1 MKKTVF
7 LCVGGDARQT
17 YTAQTLTKIGRV
29 YTYGMDDKGED
40 TIPLAHLD
48 QLTEKADVLVLPLMK
63 ADGLDISSS
72 RNVKVSCSDVST
84 HLKKNSLVAGGLLRR
99 DQIEYFS
106 SLGFDV
112 KDYYKREELV
122 IRNCIPTAEGA
133 LQIAMQELAVTVNGS
148 TVLVI
153 GYGRVAKACAKLFRA
168 VGADVTI
175 SARKL
180 SALITALAENISGY
194 TKIINTV
201 PAMILDEKLLGVMDK
216 NSLIIDLASRPGGV
230 DHETAAKLNRRVVW
244 ALGLPAK
251 AAPMT
256 AGEIIART
264 VTDILN
270 ERGTKNVT

>member
-17 YTAQTLTKIGRV
+17 YTAQTLAKIGRV

-40 TIPLAHLD
+40 TIPLAQLD

-84 HLKKNSLVAGGLLRR
+84 HLKKNALVAGGLLRR

-122 IRNCIPTAEGA
+122 IRNCIPTAEA
-133 LQIAMQELAVTVNGS
+133 LC
-148 TVLVI
+148 
-153 GYGRVAKACAKLFRA
+153 K
-168 VGADVTI
+168 
-175 SARKL
+175 
-180 SALITALAENISGY
+180 
-194 TKIINTV
+194 
-201 PAMILDEKLLGVMDK
+201 
-216 NSLIIDLASRPGGV
+216 
-230 DHETAAKLNRRVVW
+230 
-244 ALGLPAK
+244 
-251 AAPMT
+251 
-256 AGEIIART
+256 
-264 VTDILN
+264 
-270 ERGTKNVT
+270 

>member
-84 HLKKNSLVAGGLLRR
+84 HLKKNALVAGGLLRR

-106 SLGFDV
+106 SLGFML
-112 KDYYKREELV
+112 R
-122 IRNCIPTAEGA
+122 I
-133 LQIAMQELAVTVNGS
+133 
-148 TVLVI
+148 
-153 GYGRVAKACAKLFRA
+153 
-168 VGADVTI
+168 TI
-175 SARKL
+175 SER
-180 SALITALAENISGY
+180 S
-194 TKIINTV
+194 
-201 PAMILDEKLLGVMDK
+201 LL
-216 NSLIIDLASRPGGV
+216 
-230 DHETAAKLNRRVVW
+230 
-244 ALGLPAK
+244 
-251 AAPMT
+251 
-256 AGEIIART
+256 
-264 VTDILN
+264 
-270 ERGTKNVT
+270 

>member
-48 QLTEKADVLVLPLMK
+48 QLTEKADVFVLPLMK

-84 HLKKNSLVAGGLLRR
+84 HLKKNALVAGGLLRR

-180 SALITALAENISGY
+180 SALAEAEGAGYKAELITALAENISGY
-194 TKIINTV
+194 TIC
-201 PAMILDEKLLGVMDK
+201 LLYTSD
-216 NSLIIDLASRPGGV
+216 
-230 DHETAAKLNRRVVW
+230 AA
-244 ALGLPAK
+244 
-251 AAPMT
+251 
-256 AGEIIART
+256 
-264 VTDILN
+264 DD
-270 ERGTKNVT
+270 

>member
-1 MKKTVF
+1 MKKQFSSASAVTQDKHIQ
-7 LCVGGDARQT
+7 LRLSLKSAGSILTAWTIKAR
-17 YTAQTLTKIGRV
+17 TLS
-29 YTYGMDDKGED
+29 
-40 TIPLAHLD
+40 PLAHLD

-84 HLKKNSLVAGGLLRR
+84 HLKKNALVAGGLLRR

-153 GYGRVAKACAKLFRA
+153 GYGRVKPALSFF
-168 VGADVTI
+168 G
-175 SARKL
+175 L
-180 SALITALAENISGY
+180 SAQ
-194 TKIINTV
+194 
-201 PAMILDEKLLGVMDK
+201 M
-216 NSLIIDLASRPGGV
+216 
-230 DHETAAKLNRRVVW
+230 
-244 ALGLPAK
+244 
-251 AAPMT
+251 
-256 AGEIIART
+256 
-264 VTDILN
+264 
-270 ERGTKNVT
+270 